1 MKLTAHGLVIGKFY
15 PPHEGHHLLISTAAA
30 VCERVSVLVLSH
42 EVESIPHALRVEWLR
57 RIHAHETNVTF
68 HPTIDDNPVDFQDAA
83 IWDLHEAVFKAGV
96 AAITHEPVT
105 AVFSS
110 EPYGPE
116 LARRFGAV
124 NVPVDPG
131 RGLAPV
137 SGTVIR
143 ADPSAHWHRLAPPVR
158 GWFAKRV
165 VIVGAES
172 TGKTTLAAD
181 LAEAMRPRGGPYG
194 LTRWVPEY
202 GRDFTVLKL
211 AADRAAAALQ
221 RLRPPEMEDLVW
233 HTPEFVAI
241 ATRQNAIEDEA
252 AELGGPVLICDTDA
266 FATAIWHER
275 YVASRSPR
283 LEALARVHPLYLLT
297 HHDDVPFAQDG
308 VRDGETVRAWMT
320 RRFGERLRETG
331 RHYVVLR
338 GDRHQR
344 MAQGLRT
351 IDALLDEGW
360 ELADPLTPANGTDS
374 ITPQA

>member
-1 MKLTAHGLVIGKFY
+1 MRTTRHGLVIGKFY

-42 EVESIPHALRVEWLR
+42 EVESIPHALRVDWLR
-57 RIHAHETNVTF
+57 RIHAHEANVTF
-68 HPTIDDNPVDFQDAA
+68 HGVIDDHPVNFEDAA
-83 IWDLHEAVFKAGV
+83 IWDLHEAVFRGGV
-96 AAITHEPVT
+96 AALTDEPVT

-116 LARRFGAV
+116 LARRLGAV

-137 SGTVIR
+137 SGTAIR
-143 ADPSAHWHRLAPPVR
+143 ADPVAHWHRLAPPVR
-158 GWFAKRV
+158 GWFARRV

-181 LAEAMRPRGGPYG
+181 LAEALRPRGGPFG

-202 GRDFTVLKL
+202 GRDFTVVKL
-211 AADRAAAALQ
+211 AADRAKAVLSGQALPQ
-221 RLRPPEMEDLVW
+221 VGELTWRAE
-233 HTPEFVAI
+233 EFVTI
-241 ATRQNAIEDEA
+241 TERQNAIEDEA
-252 AELGGPVLICDTDA
+252 AEQGGPVLICDTDA

-275 YVASRSPR
+275 YLGARSPEV
-283 LEALARVHPLYLLT
+283 EALAREQPMYLLT
-297 HHDDVPFAQDG
+297 HHEDVPFSPDA
-308 VRDGETVRAWMT
+308 VRDGESIRAWMT
-320 RRFGERLRETG
+320 GRFEERLRETG
-331 RHYVVLR
+331 RRFVTLR

-344 MAQGLRT
+344 MAQGLKA

-360 ELADPLTPANGTDS
+360 LMADPLLPDPTP
-374 ITPQA
+374 

>member
-1 MKLTAHGLVIGKFY
+1 MNSTRHGLVIGKFY

-42 EVESIPHALRVEWLR
+42 EVESIPHALRVDWLR

-68 HPTIDDNPVDFQDAA
+68 HGVIDDHPVNFEDSA
-83 IWDLHEAVFKAGV
+83 IWDLHESVFRAGT
-96 AAITHEPVT
+96 AAITAEPVT

-116 LARRFGAV
+116 LARRLNAV

-137 SGTVIR
+137 SGTAIR
-143 ADPSAHWHRLAPPVR
+143 ADPVAHWHRMAPPVR

-181 LAEAMRPRGGPYG
+181 LAEALRPRGGVYG

-211 AADRAAAALQ
+211 AAGRAAAVLAGES
-221 RLRPPEMEDLVW
+221 PPEIEDLKW
-233 HTPEFVAI
+233 RTEDFVAI
-241 ATRQNAIEDEA
+241 GERQNAIEDEA
-252 AELGGPVLICDTDA
+252 AEQGGPVLICDTDA

-275 YVASRSPR
+275 YMGSRSPEV
-283 LEALARVHPLYLLT
+283 EAVALDHPLYLLA
-297 HHDDVPFAQDG
+297 HHDGVPFVSDG
-308 VRDGETVRAWMT
+308 VRDEDDRRAWMT
-320 RRFGERLRETG
+320 GRFEERLRETG
-331 RHYVVLR
+331 RRFVALR
-338 GDRHQR
+338 GTRHQR
-344 MAQGLRT
+344 MAQGLHA

-360 ELADPLTPANGTDS
+360 SMADPLLPENPTP
-374 ITPQA
+374 

>member
-1 MKLTAHGLVIGKFY
+1 MKATRHGLVIGKFY

-57 RIHAHETNVTF
+57 RVHANETNVTF
-68 HPTIDDNPVDFQDAA
+68 QPTIDDNPVDFQDAA
-83 IWDLHEAVFKAGV
+83 IWDLHEAVFRAGV
-96 AAITHEPVT
+96 AAITDEPVT

-116 LARRFGAV
+116 LARRLGAV

-137 SGTVIR
+137 SGTAIR
-143 ADPSAHWHRLAPPVR
+143 ADPVAHWHRLAPPVR

-172 TGKTTLAAD
+172 TGKTTLAVD
-181 LAEAMRPRGGPYG
+181 LTGALRPRGGPFG

-211 AADRAAAALQ
+211 SADRAAAVLQ
-221 RLRPPEMEDLVW
+221 GMTPPDAEGLVW
-233 HTPEFVAI
+233 RTEDFVAI
-241 ATRQNAIEDEA
+241 AERQNTLEDEA
-252 AELGGPVLICDTDA
+252 AELGGPVLVCDTDA
-266 FATAIWHER
+266 FATSVWHER
-275 YVASRSPR
+275 YLDARAPEV
-283 LEALARVHPLYLLT
+283 EAIAREHALYLLT
-297 HHDDVPFAQDG
+297 HHDDVPFSPDA
-308 VRDGETVRAWMT
+308 VRNGEHVRAWMT
-320 RRFGERLRETG
+320 ARFEERLRETG
-331 RHYVVLR
+331 RRYLVLR

-344 MAQGLRT
+344 MAQGLQA

-360 ELADPLTPANGTDS
+360 ELADPLLPANGTES
-374 ITPQA
+374 ITP